1 MNIMFLLTNR
11 NVGLSVYTWWSWY
24 TWDGIVD
31 NVVLTVYHLKFTN
44 FQKSDQIQMPI
55 VCLHVEWILTTD
67 VFVKPLSFMTKCQM
81 HINDVI
87 IAHRSINLSL
97 IEM

>member
-44 FQKSDQIQMPI
+44 FQEISPNTNAH
-55 VCLHVEWILTTD
+55 CLFTRRVN
-67 VFVKPLSFMTKCQM
+67 
-81 HINDVI
+81 INY
-87 IAHRSINLSL
+87 RSLR
-97 IEM
+97 